1 MATFLVVLAVFV
13 VMTANTT
20 ILATL
25 GLFGRAAGLGEIEI
39 GVVISSSAVLFVLTS
54 SHWGGVSDRRGRRPV
69 ILWGLGGAAASL
81 LLFAAVFAVEPGTA
95 AAASR
100 VFVALL
106 GARLVYGVLCGGVQP
121 AGVAYMADVSSD
133 AARAKG
139 VAAIGLAVGF
149 GGMAGPLL
157 VAASIDRGF
166 AVPALVST
174 ALVLPVAF
182 AAFVFLRDPPGK
194 AETPGHRRAAP
205 GNIGWLF
212 LLAFVIHFVIAG
224 LQATNAFYVQDL
236 LRLGTIEALQHSSL
250 LSATFAAGS
259 LIAQLL
265 AGRASARGPAVLLRI
280 GLAIC
285 FVACLAC
292 CVATGFVPLLVA
304 FAALGGGFAWT
315 QTGLLTVASLANGHD
330 RQGRVAGQLHAAM
343 AAAWIAGPVVGAA
356 LYNGWRVGPFA
367 LTAVATIAGLLLV
380 RPAMR

>member
-25 GLFGRAAGLGEIEI
+25 GLFGRTAGLGEIEVGI
-39 GVVISSSAVLFVLTS
+39 VISSSALLFVLTS

-69 ILWGLGGAAASL
+69 VLWGLGGAAVSL
-81 LLFAAVFAVEPGTA
+81 LLFAAVFAIEPGTV
-95 AAASR
+95 AASL
-100 VFVALL
+100 VFAALL
-106 GARLVYGVLCGGVQP
+106 GARLLYGVLCGGVQP
-121 AGVAYMADVSSD
+121 AAVAYMADVSSD

-139 VAAIGLAVGF
+139 VAAIGLAVGL
-149 GGMAGPLL
+149 GGILGPVL
-157 VAASIDRGF
+157 VAASVDRGF
-166 AVPALVST
+166 AVPALAAA

-182 AAFVFLRDPPGK
+182 AALAFLRDPPGK
-194 AETPGHRRAAP
+194 AEPTGHRRAAP
-205 GNIGWLF
+205 GNIGRLF
-212 LLAFVIHFVIAG
+212 LLAFAIHFAMAG

-236 LRLGTIEALQHSSL
+236 LRLGTIDALRHSSL

-259 LIAQLL
+259 LVAQLL

-285 FVACLAC
+285 FVACFAC
-292 CVATGFVPLLVA
+292 GVATGFVPLLVA
-304 FAALGGGFAWT
+304 FAALGGGFAWI
-315 QTGLLTVASLANGHD
+315 QTGLLTVASLSSGHD
-330 RQGRVAGQLHAAM
+330 GQGRVAGQLHAAM

-356 LYNGWRVGPFA
+356 LYKGWPVGPFA
-367 LTAVATIAGLLLV
+367 LTAVAMIAGLLLV

>member
-1 MATFLVVLAVFV
+1 MATSLVVLAVFV

-20 ILATL
+20 ILATV
-25 GLFGRAAGLGEIEI
+25 GLFGRAAGIGEIEVGI
-39 GVVISSSAVLFVLTS
+39 VISSSALLFVLTS
-54 SHWGGVSDRRGRRPV
+54 SHWGGVSDRSGRRPV
-69 ILWGLGGAAASL
+69 ILWGLGGAVVSI

-95 AAASR
+95 AASL
-100 VFVALL
+100 VFAALL
-106 GARLVYGVLCGGVQP
+106 GARLLYGVLCGGVQP

-133 AARAKG
+133 TARTRG
-139 VAAIGLAVGF
+139 VAAIGFAVGL

-157 VAASIDRGF
+157 VAASVDRGF

-182 AAFVFLRDPPGK
+182 AALVFLRDSPGK
-194 AETPGHRRAAP
+194 AESPEHRRSAS
-205 GNIGWLF
+205 GNIGRLF
-212 LLAFVIHFVIAG
+212 LLAFAIHFAMAG

-236 LRLGTIEALQHSSL
+236 LRLGTIDALRYSSL

-259 LIAQLL
+259 LVAQLL
-265 AGRASARGPAVLLRI
+265 AGRASARRPAALLQI

-292 CVATGFVPLLVA
+292 SVATGFVPLLVA
-304 FAALGGGFAWT
+304 FAAFGGGFALI
-315 QTGLLTVASLANGHD
+315 QTGLLTVASLANGPD
-330 RQGRVAGQLHAAM
+330 RQGWVAGQLHAAM

-356 LYNGWRVGPFA
+356 LYNVWPVGPFA
-367 LTAVATIAGLLLV
+367 LTAVATITGLLLV